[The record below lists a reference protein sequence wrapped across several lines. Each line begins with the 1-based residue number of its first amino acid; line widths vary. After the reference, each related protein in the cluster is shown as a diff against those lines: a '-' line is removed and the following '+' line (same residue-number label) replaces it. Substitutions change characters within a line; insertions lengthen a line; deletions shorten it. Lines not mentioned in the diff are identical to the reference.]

1 MKPWNKV
8 RKVWP
13 RKKFKKTYIFV
24 TCYENWNIFA
34 RFHGS
39 TSSLDKSISNLIFQ
53 KLNAIPC
60 RPKQVEKFDYLTLE
74 KNKVCSFDI
83 ETLDLTYMSPCQNFI
98 AYLTLP
104 WLMLAFTVRCV
115 DQAAGKDQNTLMWT

>member
-1 MKPWNKV
+1 M
-8 RKVWP
+8 RIE
-13 RKKFKKTYIFV
+13 IFLL
-24 TCYENWNIFA
+24 

-60 RPKQVEKFDYLTLE
+60 RPKQVEKFAYLTLE

-83 ETLDLTYMSPCQNFI
+83 ETLDLTYMSPCQNFV
-98 AYLTLP
+98 AYLTL
-104 WLMLAFTVRCV
+104 L
-115 DQAAGKDQNTLMWT
+115 